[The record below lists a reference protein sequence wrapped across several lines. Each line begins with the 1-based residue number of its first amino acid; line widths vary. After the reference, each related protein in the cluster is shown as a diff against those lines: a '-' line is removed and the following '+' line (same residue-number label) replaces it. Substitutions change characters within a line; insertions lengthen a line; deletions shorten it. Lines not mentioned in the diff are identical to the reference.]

1 MAKRFE
7 ERVTSYVEQ
16 QLEGMFTGGKPPDV
30 PVFRLAA
37 GGLGVAALGVLLLA
51 GIVVIVILLVK
62 LAF

>member
-16 QLEGMFTGGKPPDV
+16 QLEAAFASGKQPDV

-37 GGLGVAALGVLLLA
+37 GGLGVAALGLLVLVL
-51 GIVVIVILLVK
+51 IVVVVILLAK
-62 LAF
+62 WLF